1 MTEPTDCPE
10 CGSARSVER
19 GLCQVCYAEFGETG
33 AADLP
38 PAASIP
44 LDETVRA
51 RLDDAP
57 LMFSDVIREL
67 RAMVALAAAREPAGL
82 EIAGRRAE
90 AMVARLRRQFL
101 QELGINLNAQ
111 RGTGAQDRSVPGA
124 FTGRSPSVPGP
135 VNSLP

>member
-44 LDETVRA
+44 LEEVVRA
-51 RLDDAP
+51 RLVDAP
-57 LMFSDVIREL
+57 LRFSDVIQEL
-67 RAMVALAAAREPAGL
+67 RAMVALAAAREPAAL
-82 EIAGRRAE
+82 EIVGRRAE

-101 QELGINLNAQ
+101 QELGIQQRAP
-111 RGTGAQDRSVPGA
+111 RGTGARGAVPGV
-124 FTGRSPSVPGP
+124 FTGHSPSVPGP